1 MKSAILL
8 TTGFTELHL
17 TNVQKTLLKSKISL
31 DLLSPQKGLVQAW
44 HEKEWGNYY
53 PIATSLKNALASD
66 YDLLVIPG
74 GERHISQL
82 KLDEHAARFLKYFA
96 LSQKKIVSL
105 GEGNEMRDALPE
117 EIEILDGKSVHLA
130 DWDAEAFSAFLF
142 DLESEN
148 QDNLNEIK
156 EAA

>member
-17 TNVQKTLLKSKISL
+17 TNVQKTLLKSKLAL

-96 LSQKKIVSL
+96 LAQKKIIFL
-105 GEGNEMRDALPE
+105 GEGNEMCDALPADV
-117 EIEILDGKSVHLA
+117 EIIEGKSVHLA
-130 DWDAEAFSAFLF
+130 EWDADAFSAFLF
-142 DLESEN
+142 DQDLEN
-148 QDNLNEIK
+148 QDNLSEIK